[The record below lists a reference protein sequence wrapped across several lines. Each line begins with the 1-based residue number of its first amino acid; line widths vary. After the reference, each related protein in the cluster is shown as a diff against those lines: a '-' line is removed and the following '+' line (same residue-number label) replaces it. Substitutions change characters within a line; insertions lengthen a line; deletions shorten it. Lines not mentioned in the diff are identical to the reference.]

1 MQVDA
6 LLQELSPSSKVE
18 AHAAEAVEKLRILL
32 QAMPSQ
38 QRSCDVVQKFAAS
51 LDCQMEVKNID
62 PLDGCA
68 KNECAS
74 SRFPDTEFCIFLA
87 EACEG
92 ASTEDRKPGR

>member
-6 LLQELSPSSKVE
+6 LLQELSPSSNLE
-18 AHAAEAVEKLRILL
+18 AQAAEAVEKLHILL

-38 QRSCDVVQKFAAS
+38 QRSSDIVQEFAAS
-51 LDCQMEVKNID
+51 LNCQMEVRNID
-62 PLDGCA
+62 PSEGCA

-74 SRFPDTEFCIFLA
+74 NRFPETEFCIFLA

-92 ASTEDRKPGR
+92 ASTEGRKPGR